1 MTIKFICEHCRKEV
15 KAPDESAGQRGKC
28 PYCGET
34 SYVPDP
40 KAAEEG
46 DIPLAPVDEDEEQ
59 QMRKELQ
66 ELRQRE
72 RELLSELGPGEDARS
87 GSGASGSSGTSG
99 GQKRRTDF
107 QPEDCYPL
115 VVSYCVDM
123 TNSRLERA
131 EEHLKKLKPYGYTAI
146 QAVEDFLQGRAESDT
161 ISSIPAKLRQG
172 FLKQLKAELRKST
185 G

>member
-15 KAPDESAGQRGKC
+15 KAPDESAGRRGKC
-28 PYCGET
+28 PYCGES
-34 SYVPDP
+34 SYIPDP

-46 DIPLAPVDEDEEQ
+46 EIPLAPVDESEEQ
-59 QMRKELQ
+59 QMRKELE

-87 GSGASGSSGTSG
+87 GSGASDSSGG
-99 GQKRRTDF
+99 EKRRTDF